1 MQNNFVFFP
10 PSPSD
15 SSLLP
20 TPYRSLSCHPLPT
33 LSLFARSLT
42 PLSLQDIATRRTIID
57 KVDVEA
63 KNLLDTVTAKMV
75 EWEVCIQTCIS
86 MHASK
91 DIDAYMY
98 LLLHSKVVEWNGR
111 YRKDESLYIHIYMY
125 MYIYVCI
132 YIYMYI
138 YTYICKYTYA
148 YIYTDVHAYTGTSTS
163 TYTYTYTYTHIR
175 IRMHI

>member
-1 MQNNFVFFP
+1 
-10 PSPSD
+10 
-15 SSLLP
+15 
-20 TPYRSLSCHPLPT
+20 
-33 LSLFARSLT
+33 
-42 PLSLQDIATRRTIID
+42 
-57 KVDVEA
+57 
-63 KNLLDTVTAKMV
+63 MV

-86 MHASK
+86 MHASE

-111 YRKDESLYIHIYMY
+111 YRKDASLYIHIYMY

-148 YIYTDVHAYTGTSTS
+148 CTYTDVHAYTCTCTS
-163 TYTYTYTYTHIR
+163 TYTYTYTYTNAYMSVSMLWALRYCHYQKRSDGGNDVAFNSSPELYLCSEIYQCYR
-175 IRMHI
+175 Y